1 MASKESS
8 MFFTDRLVYWLGL
21 LFVVIGL
28 INVTPA
34 IPGWDEFWKYLTGN
48 DFFRVRRFPTEW
60 FYPCIFLDDVDC
72 SAKAI
77 NVEKLG

>member
-34 IPGWDEFWKYLTGN
+34 IPGWDDFWKYLTGN

-60 FYPCIFLDDVDC
+60 FYPLVFFWMMLITIPAQTPL
-72 SAKAI
+72 
-77 NVEKLG
+77 